1 MKSFRAT
8 SFPALAA
15 RADSKHLVDTH
26 PNQSAI
32 PVVWW
37 AKGAWMNHSFVQ
49 LNFSKNLW
57 VADDWRDDWSLV
69 LPVLL
74 VLLVVLQLYN
84 SIATTIM
91 SILIVVFFWAMN
103 MLVWLCFHRFFPQLR
118 GCILPIRPGNPQLEW
133 ALCAE
138 TQYSMV
144 FFLCGGYTLSRML
157 HVGSPPS
164 NPVGFKG
171 LIDTG
176 SRCNQ
181 FFLSHQCCVQGAA
194 TWLKVKDVS
203 GGSTS
208 HELWHWNL
216 TKLTPK
222 PSLKLTASKFV
233 PENLPFLLRQQVA
246 GSESSHHHFSGANL
260 YRVRVRCNFV
270 IINFERMFHAVHAQN
285 TYGLLG

>member
-1 MKSFRAT
+1 
-8 SFPALAA
+8 
-15 RADSKHLVDTH
+15 
-26 PNQSAI
+26 
-32 PVVWW
+32 
-37 AKGAWMNHSFVQ
+37 
-49 LNFSKNLW
+49 
-57 VADDWRDDWSLV
+57 
-69 LPVLL
+69 
-74 VLLVVLQLYN
+74 
-84 SIATTIM
+84 
-91 SILIVVFFWAMN
+91 

-138 TQYSMV
+138 TQYSM
-144 FFLCGGYTLSRML
+144 FFFMWRVYPEPYVTCRF
-157 HVGSPPS
+157 PS
-164 NPVGFKG
+164 FQPRWFQG

-246 GSESSHHHFSGANL
+246 GSDRLTTTFQEQTFIELGSGVTLWSSTSKECSMRSMHKIPTVCLVKFSNAIKVWLRRAWMQWFRLFTGVMLNSSLLEPEISSQSLGRLTNL
-260 YRVRVRCNFV
+260 TEKLMIY
-270 IINFERMFHAVHAQN
+270 
-285 TYGLLG
+285 